1 VSEETDI
8 LRVITENAPDLA
20 RRFGARRLAVFGS
33 AVRGRLAPDS
43 DIDVLVDFARP
54 SFDDYMDLKFALE
67 DLTGRTVDLVMVTA
81 LKPRLRERIL
91 SEARDVA

>member
-1 VSEETDI
+1 MREETDV
-8 LRVITENAPDLA
+8 LRVITESAPDLA

-33 AVRGRLAPDS
+33 AARGHLTPDS
-43 DIDVLVDFARP
+43 DIDVLVDFTRP

-67 DLTGRTVDLVMVTA
+67 DLTGRSVDLVMVTA
-81 LKPRLRERIL
+81 LKPRLRDRIL

>member
-1 VSEETDI
+1 MSEDTDI
-8 LRVITENAPDLA
+8 LDVIAEKAPDLA
-20 RRFGARRLAVFGS
+20 RRYGARRLAVFGS
-33 AVRGRLAPDS
+33 AARGQLGPDS
-43 DIDVLVDFARP
+43 DIDVLVDLARP

-81 LKPRLRERIL
+81 LKPRLRDRIL